1 MKHLPWQVL
10 YFLHLLLNNFSDWLK
25 IYENVVL
32 QFRNALLI
40 LLKLNPNPMPLH
52 LTEIDRVTT
61 ITKEDF
67 YNNYVKKQ
75 KPVVIEQLTQ
85 DWPAYEKWKLNY
97 IKDIAGDKTV
107 PLYDDRPVSHKD
119 GFNEAHA
126 KMKMAD
132 YIDLLLDKPTNYRIF
147 LYNLMKEVPSLKDDF
162 RWPDIGLKLVKQ
174 LPMLFF
180 GGENS
185 KVFIH
190 YDIDYSNILHFHFHG
205 KKRCILFDPNQTPYL
220 YKVPHA
226 LITREDIDFDNPDFN
241 KWPALQQAKGLVAD
255 LEHGEMLYMPEG
267 YWHYMKYVTPG
278 FSMSL
283 RAFPRKISNLG
294 KAVYNIVI
302 MRHFDNLMRK
312 YKGQA
317 WIDYK
322 NRQAVIN
329 THRNLNIPV

>member
-1 MKHLPWQVL
+1 MQL
-10 YFLHLLLNNFSDWLK
+10 D
-25 IYENVVL
+25 
-32 QFRNALLI
+32 
-40 LLKLNPNPMPLH
+40 
-52 LTEIDRVTT
+52 LTEIERVKT

-75 KPVVIEQLTQ
+75 KPLVIEQLTH

-126 KMKMAD
+126 TMKMAD
-132 YIDLLLDKPTNYRIF
+132 YIDLLQSKPTNYRIF
-147 LYNLMKEVPSLKDDF
+147 LYNLMKEVPSLKYDF
-162 RWPDIGLKLVKQ
+162 KWPDIGLNLVKQ

-205 KKRCILFDPNQTPYL
+205 KKRCILFAPSQTPYL

-226 LITREDIDFDNPDFN
+226 LISREDIDFDNPDLE
-241 KWPALQQAKGLVAD
+241 KWPALKHAKGLVAN

-283 RAFPRKISNLG
+283 RAFPRKVSNLG
-294 KAVYNIVI
+294 KAVYNIAI
-302 MRHFDNLMRK
+302 MRHFDNLMRR

-322 NRQAVIN
+322 NEKAIIN
-329 THRNLNIPV
+329 THKNLKQL

>member
-1 MKHLPWQVL
+1 MSL
-10 YFLHLLLNNFSDWLK
+10 D
-25 IYENVVL
+25 
-32 QFRNALLI
+32 
-40 LLKLNPNPMPLH
+40 
-52 LTEIDRVTT
+52 LTEIERVKT
-61 ITKEDF
+61 ISKEDF

-75 KPVVIEQLTQ
+75 KPLVIEQLTQ
-85 DWPAYEKWKLNY
+85 DWPAYEKWKLDY
-97 IKDIAGDKTV
+97 INTIAGDKTV

-126 KMKMAD
+126 TMKMSE
-132 YIDLLLDKPTNYRIF
+132 YIDLLNSKPTNYRIF
-147 LYNLMKEVPSLKDDF
+147 LYNLMKEVPALKNDF
-162 RWPDIGLKLVKQ
+162 KWPDIGLRLVKQ

-205 KKRCILFDPNQTPYL
+205 KKRCILFAPGQTPYL

-226 LITREDIDFDNPDFN
+226 LISREDIDFDDPDFE
-241 KWPALQQAKGLVAD
+241 KWPALKQAKGLVCE
-255 LEHGEMLYMPEG
+255 LNHGEMLYMPEG

-283 RAFPRKISNLG
+283 RAFPRNPVNLA
-294 KAVYNIVI
+294 KAAYNVTV
-302 MRHFDNLMRK
+302 MRYFDNLMRRV
-312 YKGQA
+312 KGQE

-322 NRQAVIN
+322 NREAVVR
-329 THRNLNIPV
+329 THKKLNLPVETI

>member
-1 MKHLPWQVL
+1 
-10 YFLHLLLNNFSDWLK
+10 
-25 IYENVVL
+25 
-32 QFRNALLI
+32 
-40 LLKLNPNPMPLH
+40 MPLN
-52 LTEIDRVTT
+52 LTEIERVKT

-75 KPVVIEQLTQ
+75 KPVVIEKLTE
-85 DWPAYEKWKLNY
+85 DWPAYEKWKLSY

-126 KMKMAD
+126 TMKMAD
-132 YIDLLLDKPTNYRIF
+132 YIDLLEKEPTNYRIF
-147 LYNLMKEVPSLKDDF
+147 LYNLMKQVPSLKDDF
-162 RWPDIGLKLVKQ
+162 KWPDIGLRLVKQ

-190 YDIDYSNILHFHFHG
+190 YDIDFSNILHFHFHG
-205 KKRCILFDPNQTPYL
+205 KKRCILFAPDQTPYL

-226 LITREDIDFDNPDFN
+226 LISREDIDFDNPDFE
-241 KWPALQQAKGLVAD
+241 KWPALKHAHGLVAD

-283 RAFPRKISNLG
+283 RALPRKPLNLMR
-294 KAVYNIVI
+294 AVYNIAI
-302 MRHFDNLMRK
+302 MRYFDNFMRR
-312 YKGQA
+312 YKGQK

-322 NRQAVIN
+322 NEQAVVR
-329 THRNLNIPV
+329 THKNLGIPV

>member
-1 MKHLPWQVL
+1 
-10 YFLHLLLNNFSDWLK
+10 
-25 IYENVVL
+25 
-32 QFRNALLI
+32 
-40 LLKLNPNPMPLH
+40 MPLH
-52 LTEIDRVTT
+52 LTEIERVKT
-61 ITKEDF
+61 ISKEDF

-75 KPVVIEQLTQ
+75 KPVVIEKLTQ
-85 DWPAYEKWKLNY
+85 DWPAYQKWKLDY
-97 IKDIAGDKTV
+97 IKEIAGDKTV

-132 YIDLLLDKPTNYRIF
+132 YIDLLKKEPTNYRIF
-147 LYNLMKEVPSLKDDF
+147 LYNLMKEVPQLKNDF
-162 RWPDIGLKLVKQ
+162 KWPDIGLRLVKQ

-180 GGENS
+180 GGQNS

-190 YDIDYSNILHFHFHG
+190 YDIDFSNILHFHFHG
-205 KKRCILFDPNQTPYL
+205 KKRCILFAPNQTPYL

-226 LITREDIDFDNPDFN
+226 LISREDIDFDSPDFE
-241 KWPALQQAKGLVAD
+241 KWPALKQAQGLVAD

-283 RAFPRKISNLG
+283 RAFPRNPVNFM
-294 KAVYNIVI
+294 KAAYNVTI
-302 MRHFDNLMRK
+302 MRGFDNLMRK
-312 YKGQA
+312 YCGQK

-322 NRQAVIN
+322 NEQAVIR
-329 THRNLNIPV
+329 THKKLGIPV